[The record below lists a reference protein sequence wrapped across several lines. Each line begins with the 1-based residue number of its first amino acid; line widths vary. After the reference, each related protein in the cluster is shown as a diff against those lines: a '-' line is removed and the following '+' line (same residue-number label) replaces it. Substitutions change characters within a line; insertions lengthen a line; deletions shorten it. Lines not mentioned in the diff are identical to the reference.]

1 MSKIRALFAGHR
13 YRDRIG
19 HPAAKLKRTSRSEKH
34 GRNREAKTARMPR
47 ERVQIFGTLQQ
58 VRGKVP

>member
-1 MSKIRALFAGHR
+1 MSKIRALFAGNPIPGQ
-13 YRDRIG
+13 DWPS
-19 HPAAKLKRTSRSEKH
+19 PAELKRTSRSEKH

-47 ERVQIFGTLQQ
+47 ERVQIIGPLQQ